1 MLRKFTSA
9 AEEALFT
16 DFILAS
22 LHHLA
27 VFSLIAVVAAEIVL
41 LRPGL
46 DAAAITRIARI
57 DLAFGIIA
65 AVVVIAGVL
74 RVFFGIKGADYYLHN
89 HVFWT
94 KMVVFALVGILS
106 IRPTM
111 RFIAWRRA
119 VAADPNA
126 LSAAKEIKAAKM
138 IVHIEATLILLL
150 PILAAAMA
158 RGYGSH

>member
-1 MLRKFTSA
+1 M
-9 AEEALFT
+9 FT

-126 LSAAKEIKAAKM
+126 LPAAKEIKAAKM

-150 PILAAAMA
+150 PILGAAMA